1 MGKAQ
6 RFERRLQGIVGDA
19 FARVF
24 GGSVVP
30 QEVAQALQREADDN
44 ARPLA
49 GGRVLA
55 PNRYTVTLGAADHDR
70 LAGDEQRVIRM
81 LKGCIQTH
89 LAQQGWDVYGDVVV
103 ALKVSGTLHTGQFRT
118 SSSVD
123 PDTPQRRTA
132 GDRAMSQQPV
142 EPAGDA
148 QRGQYRHDGGPAGAP
163 DHGQPASY
171 AYPGSRYAQGPGSSD
186 NFGYYGYEQPAS
198 QQPGHPQGDYSYGGY
213 DDQHS
218 YRGAQPGYGDDQGGN
233 RQLSAALILDDGS
246 NRYYQ
251 LTEGTMVVGRGH
263 DAQFRLPDTGVSRR
277 HLEITWDGRTAR
289 LADLGSTNGTT
300 VNGTPVQT
308 WQLVD
313 GDVVRVG
320 QSQLVFRTQG

>member
-81 LKGCIQTH
+81 LKACIRDH
-89 LAQQGWDVYGDVVV
+89 LAEQGWDVYGDVVV
-103 ALKVSGTLHTGQFRT
+103 ALRVSGMLHTGQFRT

-123 PDTPQRRTA
+123 PDTPQPRIA
-132 GDRAMSQQPV
+132 GDRPMSQQPV

-148 QRGQYRHDGGPAGAP
+148 QRGQYRQGGVPAAAP
-163 DHGQPASY
+163 DYGQPAGY
-171 AYPGSRYAQGPGSSD
+171 AYPGSRYARDPGSSD
-186 NFGYYGYEQPAS
+186 DFGYYGYDQPPGYQPAEDRYGS
-198 QQPGHPQGDYSYGGY
+198 NDTQQPSYGQSEYGY
-213 DDQHS
+213 DQ
-218 YRGAQPGYGDDQGGN
+218 GAT

-251 LTEGTMVVGRGH
+251 FTEGAMVVGRGH

-277 HLEITWDGRTAR
+277 HLEITWDGQTAR

-320 QSQLVFRTQG
+320 QSRLVFRTQG